1 MLEVK
6 NIHKKFGSNE
16 VLKGVDFKVEKGS
29 VIAVLGNSGSGK
41 TTLLR
46 CISFLE
52 QADQGEITFDDFQKD
67 ITAVT
72 RKEIKELRMKMG
84 FVFQG
89 YNLFRNKTALQ
100 NVLEGLT
107 AARKIPV
114 KEAQK
119 RAMEMLGKVGMEDR
133 ANFYPDQLSGGQQ
146 QRVALARI
154 LCSEPEAIL
163 LDEPFSALDSYLKWN
178 LEIELAD
185 LLATFNGPILWVSHD
200 RDECY
205 RNCRSVCVMED
216 GRTGE
221 VTPMDEMIRHPGSV
235 SAARLAGCKNFFAAE
250 ARDGKV
256 YLPEWN
262 VALPLAGM
270 ENTFTTI
277 GIPDNA
283 VTMSENGAM
292 SCTVCRMILGV
303 EENIL
308 LLRPEGSAEGAPMLR
323 ITVGHESDLQAGA
336 AVRVALDYSKLLLL

>member
-1 MLEVK
+1 MIRLSDVVK
-6 NIHKKFGSNE
+6 EYESGTTA
-16 VLKGVDFKVEKGS
+16 LKGISLRIEDGEFVFLVGP
-29 VIAVLGNSGSGK
+29 SGSGK
-41 TTLLR
+41 STIIKLL
-46 CISFLE
+46 
-52 QADQGEITFDDFQKD
+52 
-67 ITAVT
+67 
-72 RKEIKELRMKMG
+72 
-84 FVFQG
+84 
-89 YNLFRNKTALQ
+89 
-100 NVLEGLT
+100 
-107 AARKIPV
+107 
-114 KEAQK
+114 
-119 RAMEMLGKVGMEDR
+119 
-133 ANFYPDQLSGGQQ
+133 
-146 QRVALARI
+146 
-154 LCSEPEAIL
+154 
-163 LDEPFSALDSYLKWN
+163 
-178 LEIELAD
+178 
-185 LLATFNGPILWVSHD
+185 
-200 RDECY
+200 
-205 RNCRSVCVMED
+205 
-216 GRTGE
+216 TGE

>member
-1 MLEVK
+1 M
-6 NIHKKFGSNE
+6 
-16 VLKGVDFKVEKGS
+16 
-29 VIAVLGNSGSGK
+29 
-41 TTLLR
+41 
-46 CISFLE
+46 
-52 QADQGEITFDDFQKD
+52 
-67 ITAVT
+67 
-72 RKEIKELRMKMG
+72 
-84 FVFQG
+84 
-89 YNLFRNKTALQ
+89 Y
-100 NVLEGLT
+100 
-107 AARKIPV
+107 
-114 KEAQK
+114 K
-119 RAMEMLGKVGMEDR
+119 R
-133 ANFYPDQLSGGQQ
+133 QQQ

-205 RNCRSVCVMED
+205 RNCRSVCVMEN

-235 SAARLAGCKNFFAAE
+235 SAAHLAGCKNFFAAE
-250 ARDGKV
+250 AKDGKV

-262 VALPLAGM
+262 VSLLLPVTEKA
-270 ENTFTTI
+270 FTTL
-277 GIPDNA
+277 GIPDNT
-283 VTMSENGAM
+283 VTLSESGGMA
-292 SCTVCRMILGV
+292 CTVCRMIPGV

-336 AVRVALDYSKLLLL
+336 AVRVALDQEKLLLL